1 MTLLLQ
7 TKQAG
12 LLCIVAVCSIASGC
26 EPGPLRN
33 ERTEP
38 APAATEPDPT
48 GQRHTLCGVSWGIP
62 VTYSFVLMN
71 RKLTKYPALAA
82 AIGMNRVSSCD
93 EARAF
98 MSAYYR
104 YREKHPEID

>member
-1 MTLLLQ
+1 
-7 TKQAG
+7 
-12 LLCIVAVCSIASGC
+12 
-26 EPGPLRN
+26 
-33 ERTEP
+33 
-38 APAATEPDPT
+38 
-48 GQRHTLCGVSWGIP
+48 